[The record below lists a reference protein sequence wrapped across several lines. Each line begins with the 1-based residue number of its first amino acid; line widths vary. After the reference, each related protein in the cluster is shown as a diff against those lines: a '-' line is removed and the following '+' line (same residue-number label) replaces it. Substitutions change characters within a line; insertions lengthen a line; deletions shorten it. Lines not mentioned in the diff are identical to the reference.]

1 MLPAIDKNKGKKG
14 SRLSL
19 AKEREPASPE
29 ILVEPGK
36 HE

>member
-1 MLPAIDKNKGKKG
+1 MMPAIDKNKGKG